1 MSETDSPEMQMVK
14 QRRREAAKAKW
25 RERFRKWSWQFVLAE
40 AFLLPL
46 LPSAATAALLIAGV
60 LTVLR
65 FRTDA
70 EFKFR
75 QLPFDVPVALF
86 ILLSALSILV
96 SPDKGFSFYNWYN
109 LVGVY
114 VLTYF
119 VVGQNLRSVRQV
131 RELLVVTAIAAVLVV
146 LYGFYQFI
154 FGIDIS
160 AMKWVDGDAFPE
172 LRKRVFSTWENPN
185 ILAGY
190 LDIIIC
196 LVFGLFI
203 KADSQKKKIVLGVML
218 AAGAA
223 CLAMT
228 YARGACLVIA
238 VIFVVYGMFKDWRVL
253 LACVAV
259 AVGLLVVDP
268 VLYERLS
275 SVFTKVDTSSEMR
288 LAFWE
293 STVAMIQDH
302 PFLGIGWGAYWMV
315 YPEYDFYLQGADIRI
330 VHAHNWYLNYAAEI
344 GIPGMLSFVWLFFG
358 SLFLTL
364 QQKFLPPKPV
374 TAAPTPFDYNE
385 DAAADVELK
394 KVADSVQTEED
405 GPEVPLWQ
413 DFCLW
418 TDWQLLGGAALGLG
432 LALISVALNGFT
444 DDLLFN
450 IPSSML
456 LWMLFA
462 FIAAVA
468 ELNQSEEETPD
479 LTAEVPASLLAEISA
494 DSKAEETVQE
504 PETKTEAEVV
514 PETNA
519 ADEEQQDVQP
529 AAEAEAG
536 TEPEQPAE
544 AEPEDKEPED
554 KDPEDR
560 ETEDRETEDRETE
573 AEVTEEKAETEEKS
587 ETEVT
592 EDKAD
597 TEEKAETQG
606 EAEQAD
612 EDKPQDD
619 KRAEE
624 AGKDEKSDNHIKG
637 DH

>member
-1 MSETDSPEMQMVK
+1 MSKNISPEMEMVK
-14 QRRREAAKAKW
+14 AKRREASRAKW
-25 RERFRKWSWQFVLAE
+25 RGRFAKWSWNFVLAE
-40 AFLLPL
+40 AFLLALHP
-46 LPSAATAALLIAGV
+46 PAATAALLIATV
-60 LTVLR
+60 LTVLH
-65 FRTDA
+65 FRTD
-70 EFKFR
+70 EDFKFR

-86 ILLSALSILV
+86 VFLSGVSIMV

-119 VVGQNLRSVRQV
+119 VVGQNVRSVRQV
-131 RELLVVTAIAAVLVV
+131 KELLLVIGMAAVFVL

-196 LVFGLFI
+196 LAFGLFI
-203 KADSQKKKIVLGVML
+203 KAGTKQKRIVLGVLL

-238 VIFVVYGMFKDWRVL
+238 VIFAAYGMLKDWRVL
-253 LACVAV
+253 AACVGV
-259 AVGLLVVDP
+259 AVLLLVADP
-268 VLYERLS
+268 VLYERLT

-330 VHAHNWYLNYAAEI
+330 VHAHNMYLNYAAEI
-344 GIPGMLSFVWLFFG
+344 GVPGMLAFMWLFFG
-358 SLFLTL
+358 SLFTALR
-364 QQKFLPPKPV
+364 QKFAAPQPV
-374 TAAPTPFDYNE
+374 ISAPTPFDYNE

-394 KVADSVQTEED
+394 KVADSVQVEKEKTET
-405 GPEVPLWQ
+405 PIWQ
-413 DFCLW
+413 DFIEW
-418 TDWQLLGGAALGLG
+418 PDWRLLAGASAGLG
-432 LALISVALNGFT
+432 LALISIALNGLT
-444 DDLLFN
+444 DHLLFN
-450 IPSSML
+450 IPSSMF
-456 LWMLFA
+456 LWLMLA

-468 ELNQSEEETPD
+468 ELKREKD
-479 LTAEVPASLLAEISA
+479 AEG
-494 DSKAEETVQE
+494 
-504 PETKTEAEVV
+504 
-514 PETNA
+514 
-519 ADEEQQDVQP
+519 
-529 AAEAEAG
+529 AAEAEKEADV
-536 TEPEQPAE
+536 TREVPAFLEAELKAEDLPKVQSEVQPEEQE
-544 AEPEDKEPED
+544 AEPASAEKE
-554 KDPEDR
+554 
-560 ETEDRETEDRETE
+560 TETE
-573 AEVTEEKAETEEKS
+573 AEAAPEESTETDGA
-587 ETEVT
+587 
-592 EDKAD
+592 
-597 TEEKAETQG
+597 
-606 EAEQAD
+606 EAE
-612 EDKPQDD
+612 EIIEK
-619 KRAEE
+619 EE
-624 AGKDEKSDNHIKG
+624 AGTDEKSDNHIKG

>member
-1 MSETDSPEMQMVK
+1 MSKNISPEMEMVK
-14 QRRREAAKAKW
+14 AKRREASRAKW
-25 RERFRKWSWQFVLAE
+25 RGRFAKWSWNFVLAE
-40 AFLLPL
+40 AFLLALHP
-46 LPSAATAALLIAGV
+46 PAATAALLIATV
-60 LTVLR
+60 LTVLH
-65 FRTDA
+65 FRTD
-70 EFKFR
+70 EDFKFR

-86 ILLSALSILV
+86 VFLSGVSIIV

-119 VVGQNLRSVRQV
+119 VVGQNVRSVRQV
-131 RELLVVTAIAAVLVV
+131 KELLLVIGMAAVFVL

-196 LVFGLFI
+196 LAFGLFI
-203 KADSQKKKIVLGVML
+203 KAGTKKKRIVLGVLL

-238 VIFVVYGMFKDWRVL
+238 VIFAVYGMLKDWRVL
-253 LACVAV
+253 AACVGV
-259 AVGLLVVDP
+259 AVLLLVADP
-268 VLYERLS
+268 VLYERLT

-330 VHAHNWYLNYAAEI
+330 VHAHNMYLNYAAEI
-344 GIPGMLSFVWLFFG
+344 GVPGMLAFMWLFFG
-358 SLFLTL
+358 SLFTALR
-364 QQKFLPPKPV
+364 QKFAAPQPV
-374 TAAPTPFDYNE
+374 ISAPTPFDYNE

-394 KVADSVQTEED
+394 KVADSVQVEKEKTET
-405 GPEVPLWQ
+405 PIWQ
-413 DFCLW
+413 DFIEW
-418 TDWQLLGGAALGLG
+418 PDWRLLAGASAGLG
-432 LALISVALNGFT
+432 LALISIALNGLT
-444 DDLLFN
+444 DHLLFN
-450 IPSSML
+450 IPSSMF
-456 LWMLFA
+456 LWLMLA

-468 ELNQSEEETPD
+468 ELKREKD
-479 LTAEVPASLLAEISA
+479 AEG
-494 DSKAEETVQE
+494 
-504 PETKTEAEVV
+504 
-514 PETNA
+514 
-519 ADEEQQDVQP
+519 
-529 AAEAEAG
+529 AAEAEKEADV
-536 TEPEQPAE
+536 TREVPAFLEAELKAEDLPKVQSEVQPEEQE
-544 AEPEDKEPED
+544 AEPASAEK
-554 KDPEDR
+554 
-560 ETEDRETEDRETE
+560 ETE
-573 AEVTEEKAETEEKS
+573 AEAAPEESTETDGAEVEEIIEK
-587 ETEVT
+587 
-592 EDKAD
+592 
-597 TEEKAETQG
+597 
-606 EAEQAD
+606 
-612 EDKPQDD
+612 
-619 KRAEE
+619 EE
-624 AGKDEKSDNHIKG
+624 AGTDEKSDNHIKG